1 MKITSRIKMN
11 ALCLLLSLCLTS
23 AVTASQ
29 SPGFSQGDL
38 AQAARVLDAAAQR
51 TDAVRRITAQTEIL
65 RAVLANDLPNAQRR
79 ISRDELQVLTIA
91 LGAPTVTR
99 DIMLSWLMRSG
110 VTLAADGEISGI
122 YSPLADAWL
131 VLHWAQLGGSP
142 RLIDAALVRGTS
154 LRPAETQP
162 DWLSSEA
169 PFAAALL
176 RTKLQ
181 AEDSFAALSTGSGV
195 PRLFASLGVTRD
207 VERAAVFQRSA
218 AMLGAVSAWSRSNG
232 GRLAALDRVT
242 RKRPDPVLRALP
254 DRVREQLS
262 PMAVLNSPQGT
273 LLVLLSPVYP
283 TRVVIATFTDIG
295 EAPALSLMDLSPTP
309 AWSAAR

>member
-1 MKITSRIKMN
+1 MMITSRIKTK
-11 ALCLLLSLCLTS
+11 APCLLLLCLAS

-29 SPGFSQGDL
+29 SPGFSPGDL
-38 AQAARVLDAAAQR
+38 AQAARALDSGAQH
-51 TDAVRRITAQTEIL
+51 TDAVRRIAAQTEIL

-110 VTLAADGEISGI
+110 VTVAADGEISGI

-154 LRPAETQP
+154 LRPAESQP
-162 DWLSSEA
+162 DWLTSPA

-176 RTKLQ
+176 QTKLKRRTISQ
-181 AEDSFAALSTGSGV
+181 RCPLHAMRRACSPCLARCVMLNAQPCSSVRPPCWVPCRPGAALT
-195 PRLFASLGVTRD
+195 
-207 VERAAVFQRSA
+207 AA
-218 AMLGAVSAWSRSNG
+218 G
-232 GRLAALDRVT
+232 
-242 RKRPDPVLRALP
+242 LR
-254 DRVREQLS
+254 RW
-262 PMAVLNSPQGT
+262 
-273 LLVLLSPVYP
+273 
-283 TRVVIATFTDIG
+283 IG
-295 EAPALSLMDLSPTP
+295 
-309 AWSAAR
+309 

>member
-1 MKITSRIKMN
+1 MMITSRIKTK
-11 ALCLLLSLCLTS
+11 APCLLLLCLAS

-29 SPGFSQGDL
+29 SPGFSPGDL
-38 AQAARVLDAAAQR
+38 AQAARALDSGAQH
-51 TDAVRRITAQTEIL
+51 TDAVRRIAAQTEIL

-110 VTLAADGEISGI
+110 VTVAADGEISGI

-154 LRPAETQP
+154 LRPAESQP
-162 DWLSSEA
+162 DWLTSPA

-176 RTKLQ
+176 QTKLQ
-181 AEDSFAALSTGSGV
+181 AEDNFSALPTARDA
-195 PRLFASLGVTRD
+195 PRLFALFGAMRD
-207 VERAAVFQRSA
+207 VERAAVFERSTT
-218 AMLGAVSAWSRSNG
+218 MLGAVSAWSRTNR

-242 RKRPDPVLRALP
+242 SKRPDPVLRALP

-262 PMAVLNSPQGT
+262 PMAVMDSPQGT
-273 LLVLLSPVYP
+273 LLVLLAPTYP
-283 TRVVIATFTDIG
+283 TRVVIATFTDTDQ
-295 EAPALSLMDLSPTP
+295 APVLSLMDLSPTR